1 MSRRSFANKL
11 LTKKEI
17 RAGISPY
24 DGKVWEESKRQK
36 AEKVKSQIEKAE
48 KRREERR
55 KERQKKHNEFLSNHK
70 K

>member
-1 MSRRSFANKL
+1 MSKRSFANKL

-17 RAGISPY
+17 SSHVNPY

-36 AEKVKSQIEKAE
+36 SEAVMMRIEKAE
-48 KRREERR
+48 VRREEIR
-55 KERQKKHNEFLSNHK
+55 KEKQKKHNEFLNSHK